1 MRRVFIIRHS
11 PVRGIRTVLLAFLA
25 VGAVA
30 CAPVTRVDQ
39 GIAFVDV
46 ALIDVSGG
54 SVHPGMTVVVSG
66 ERIVHVLPS
75 RDIALGPD
83 VEQVDGEGRF
93 LIPGLWDMHVHFQ
106 GDADQVRT
114 VEFPVFLAHGV
125 TGIRVMSGCDST
137 YVSRQP
143 GSQPCMTDETPG
155 NPSPR
160 TIAGWR
166 EEIVGGAI
174 VGPRIVSSSMM
185 FDGSTECYP
194 SYTLESPEDAR
205 EKVRRVRNSGADFL
219 KILNCSMSSDVY
231 YAIVEEARAL
241 GIVVA
246 GHVPR
251 GVTLIEA
258 ANAGQKGIEHA
269 APSLLEACGSA
280 KEVANARAAYE
291 EGGFPAYLEG
301 LIAAFDPA
309 ECGPLVAALLENGT
323 FFSPTFVVNTNNV
336 VNRDLRA
343 ALEDDDRRRY
353 LVPRIRSLLETWI
366 EEQTIDE
373 ATRTLYARYFDRLYE
388 AVATLEQSGIPIL
401 AGSDTPNLLV
411 YPGSGLHDE
420 LGILADAGLS
430 PAAAL
435 AAATTAPARY
445 LDLETD
451 LGSVAPGMLA
461 DLVLLDANPLKD
473 IGNTRTVRAVM
484 ANGRLFTADALD
496 DLLEAAA
503 VAAAK

>member
-1 MRRVFIIRHS
+1 
-11 PVRGIRTVLLAFLA
+11 LLAFLA

-54 SVHPGMTVVVSG
+54 SVHPGMTVVVSR

-75 RDIALGPD
+75 RDIALGPG

-125 TGIRVMSGCDST
+125 TGIRVMSGCDYT

-160 TIAGWR
+160 TIVGWR
-166 EEIVGGAI
+166 EEIVGRAI

-205 EKVRRVRNSGADFL
+205 EKVRWARNSGADFL
-219 KILNCSMSSDVY
+219 KILNCSMSSNVY
-231 YAIVEEARAL
+231 HAIVEEARAL

-280 KEVANARAAYE
+280 KEVASARAAYE
-291 EGGFPAYLEG
+291 EGGFLAYLEG

-323 FFSPTFVVNTNNV
+323 FFSPTFLVNTNNV
-336 VNRDLRA
+336 VNHDLRA
-343 ALEDDDRRRY
+343 AVEDDDRRRY
-353 LVPRIRSLLETWI
+353 LVPRIRSLWETWI

-388 AVATLEQSGIPIL
+388 VVATLEQSGIPIL

-445 LDLETD
+445 LDLDTD

-484 ANGRLFTADALD
+484 ANGRLFTRDALD